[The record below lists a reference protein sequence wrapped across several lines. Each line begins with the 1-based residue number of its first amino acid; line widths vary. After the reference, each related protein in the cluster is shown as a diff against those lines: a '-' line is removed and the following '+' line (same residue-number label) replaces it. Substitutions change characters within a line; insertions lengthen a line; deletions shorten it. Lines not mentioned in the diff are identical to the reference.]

1 MNNKN
6 IILATKSDVQE
17 KSLYKK
23 VEEKKEEFKKELLN
37 SYEVRRNEAKSVED
51 TEVIAKIKEW
61 FEVAVPKPTEENK
74 AIQIG
79 CHLEEVAEMLNG
91 FNPQLGNFI
100 DKFAKAYKE
109 RKTLDN
115 VAFYGKVIFTENKLI
130 ELLDALCDQIVTAIG
145 VAHMFGFDIKK
156 ALAEVNKSNW
166 SKFENGKP
174 VFYKNGKIKKGKYYK
189 EPELEMF
196 INK

>member
-23 VEEKKEEFKKELLN
+23 VEEQNEEFKKELLN

-61 FEVAVPKPTEENK
+61 FEVAIPKPTEKNQ
-74 AIQIG
+74 AIQMG
-79 CHLEEVAEMLNG
+79 CHLEEVAEMLNV
-91 FNPQLGNFI
+91 FNPMLGEYI
-100 DKFAKAYKE
+100 DLYARSYKE
-109 RKTLDN
+109 WKTLDN
-115 VAFYGKVIFTENKLI
+115 IDWTDYKLI

>member
-1 MNNKN
+1 MKNKN
-6 IILATKSDVQE
+6 IISVTKSEE
-17 KSLYKK
+17 KSL
-23 VEEKKEEFKKELLN
+23 VEKIAEQKEELKKELLN
-37 SYEVRRNEAKSVED
+37 SYGVSSEKGNKDKPED
-51 TEVIAKIKEW
+51 TEVITKIKEW
-61 FEVAVPKPTEENK
+61 FEVAVPQPTEKNQ

-79 CHLEEVAEMLNG
+79 CNLEEVAEMLNV
-91 FNPQLGNFI
+91 FNPMLGEYI
-100 DKFAKAYKE
+100 DLYARSYKE
-109 RKTLDN
+109 WKTLDN
-115 VAFYGKVIFTENKLI
+115 IDWTDDKLI

-145 VAHMFGFDIKK
+145 VAHMFGFDIKN

-189 EPELEMF
+189 EPELEIF

>member
-1 MNNKN
+1 MKNKN
-6 IILATKSDVQE
+6 IISVTKSEE
-17 KSLYKK
+17 KSL
-23 VEEKKEEFKKELLN
+23 VEKIAEQKEELKKELLSSYGVN
-37 SYEVRRNEAKSVED
+37 SGKGNKDKPED
-51 TEVIAKIKEW
+51 AEVITKIKEW
-61 FEVAVPKPTEENK
+61 FEVAIPKPTEKNQ

-79 CHLEEVAEMLNG
+79 CHLEEVAEMLNV
-91 FNPQLGNFI
+91 FDRKLGVYI
-100 DKFAKAYKE
+100 DLYARSYKE
-109 RKTLDN
+109 WKTLDN
-115 VAFYGKVIFTENKLI
+115 IDWTDYKLI

>member
-1 MNNKN
+1 MKNKN
-6 IILATKSDVQE
+6 IISVTKSDAQE
-17 KSLYKK
+17 RSLY
-23 VEEKKEEFKKELLN
+23 EKMAEQKEELKKELLN
-37 SYEVRRNEAKSVED
+37 SYGVSSEKGNKDKPED
-51 TEVIAKIKEW
+51 TEVITKIKEW
-61 FEVAVPKPTEENK
+61 FEVAVPQPTEKNQ

-79 CHLEEVAEMLNG
+79 CNLEEVAEMLNV
-91 FNPQLGNFI
+91 FNPMLGEYI
-100 DKFAKAYKE
+100 DLYARSYKE
-109 RKTLDN
+109 WKTLDN
-115 VAFYGKVIFTENKLI
+115 ITFTEDKLI

-145 VAHMFGFDIKK
+145 VAHMFGFDIKN

>member
-1 MNNKN
+1 MKNKN
-6 IILATKSDVQE
+6 IISVTKSDAQE
-17 KSLYKK
+17 KLLY
-23 VEEKKEEFKKELLN
+23 EKMAEQKEELKKELLN
-37 SYEVRRNEAKSVED
+37 SYGVSSEKGNKDKPED
-51 TEVIAKIKEW
+51 TEVITKIKEW
-61 FEVAVPKPTEENK
+61 FEVAIPKPTEKNQ
-74 AIQIG
+74 AIQMG
-79 CHLEEVAEMLNG
+79 CHLEEVAEMLNV
-91 FNPQLGNFI
+91 FNPMLGEYI
-100 DKFAKAYKE
+100 DLYARSYKE
-109 RKTLDN
+109 WKTLDN
-115 VAFYGKVIFTENKLI
+115 IDWTDYKLI

>member
-1 MNNKN
+1 MKNKN
-6 IILATKSDVQE
+6 IISVTKLEE
-17 KSLYKK
+17 KSL
-23 VEEKKEEFKKELLN
+23 VEKIAEQNEKLKKELLN
-37 SYEVRRNEAKSVED
+37 SYGVSSEKGNKDKPED
-51 TEVIAKIKEW
+51 TEVITKIKEW
-61 FEVAVPKPTEENK
+61 FEVAIPKPTEKNQ
-74 AIQIG
+74 AIQMG
-79 CHLEEVAEMLNG
+79 CHLEEVAEMLNV
-91 FNPQLGNFI
+91 FNPMLGEYI
-100 DKFAKAYKE
+100 DLYARSYKE
-109 RKTLDN
+109 WKTLDN
-115 VAFYGKVIFTENKLI
+115 IDWTDYKLI

>member
-1 MNNKN
+1 MKNKN
-6 IILATKSDVQE
+6 IISVTKSDAQE
-17 KSLYKK
+17 RSLY
-23 VEEKKEEFKKELLN
+23 EKMAEQKEELKKELLN
-37 SYEVRRNEAKSVED
+37 SYGVSSEKGNKDKPED
-51 TEVIAKIKEW
+51 TEVITKIKEW
-61 FEVAVPKPTEENK
+61 FEVAVPQPTEKNQ

-79 CHLEEVAEMLNG
+79 CNLEEVAEMLNV
-91 FNPQLGNFI
+91 FNPMLGEYI
-100 DKFAKAYKE
+100 DLYARSYKE
-109 RKTLDN
+109 WKTLDN
-115 VAFYGKVIFTENKLI
+115 IDWTDYKLI
-130 ELLDALCDQIVTAIG
+130 KLLDALCDQIVTAIG

>member
-1 MNNKN
+1 MKNKN
-6 IILATKSDVQE
+6 IMSVTKSDAQE
-17 KSLYKK
+17 KSLY
-23 VEEKKEEFKKELLN
+23 EKMAEQKEELKKELLN
-37 SYEVRRNEAKSVED
+37 SYGVSSEKGNKDKPED
-51 TEVIAKIKEW
+51 TEVITKIKEW
-61 FEVAVPKPTEENK
+61 FEVAVPQPTKENQ

-79 CHLEEVAEMLNG
+79 CHLEEVTEMLNV
-91 FNPQLGNFI
+91 FNPRLGKYI
-100 DKFAKAYKE
+100 DVYAQSYKE
-109 RKTLDN
+109 WKTLDN
-115 VAFYGKVIFTENKLI
+115 IDWTDYKLI

-174 VFYKNGKIKKGKYYK
+174 VFDENGKIKKGKYYK
-189 EPELEMF
+189 KPELEMF

>member
-1 MNNKN
+1 MKNKN
-6 IILATKSDVQE
+6 IISVTKSDAQE
-17 KSLYKK
+17 RSLY
-23 VEEKKEEFKKELLN
+23 EKMAEQKEELKKELLN
-37 SYEVRRNEAKSVED
+37 SYGASSEKGNKDKPED
-51 TEVIAKIKEW
+51 TEVITKIKEW
-61 FEVAVPKPTEENK
+61 FEVAVPQPTEKNQ

-79 CHLEEVAEMLNG
+79 CNLEEVAEMLNV
-91 FNPQLGNFI
+91 FNPMLGEYI
-100 DKFAKAYKE
+100 DLYARSYKE
-109 RKTLDN
+109 WKTLDN
-115 VAFYGKVIFTENKLI
+115 IDWTDYKLI

-145 VAHMFGFDIKK
+145 VAHMFGFDIKN

>member
-1 MNNKN
+1 MKNKN
-6 IILATKSDVQE
+6 IISVTKSYAQE
-17 KSLYKK
+17 KSL
-23 VEEKKEEFKKELLN
+23 VEKMAEQKEELKKELLN
-37 SYEVRRNEAKSVED
+37 SYGVSSEKGNKD
-51 TEVIAKIKEW
+51 TEVITKIKEW
-61 FEVAVPKPTEENK
+61 FEVAVPQPTKENQ

-79 CHLEEVAEMLNG
+79 CHLEEVTEMLNV
-91 FNPQLGNFI
+91 FNPRLGKYI
-100 DKFAKAYKE
+100 DVYAQSYKE
-109 RKTLDN
+109 WKTLDN
-115 VAFYGKVIFTENKLI
+115 IDWTDYKLI

-174 VFYKNGKIKKGKYYK
+174 VFDENGKIKKGKYYK
-189 EPELEMF
+189 KPELEMF

>member
-1 MNNKN
+1 MLNVFNPMLGEY
-6 IILATKSDVQE
+6 ID
-17 KSLYKK
+17 LYAR
-23 VEEKKEEFKKELLN
+23 
-37 SYEVRRNEAKSVED
+37 SY
-51 TEVIAKIKEW
+51 KEW
-61 FEVAVPKPTEENK
+61 
-74 AIQIG
+74 
-79 CHLEEVAEMLNG
+79 
-91 FNPQLGNFI
+91 
-100 DKFAKAYKE
+100 
-109 RKTLDN
+109 KTLDN
-115 VAFYGKVIFTENKLI
+115 IDWTDYKLI

-145 VAHMFGFDIKK
+145 VAHMFGFDIKN

>member
-1 MNNKN
+1 M
-6 IILATKSDVQE
+6 T
-17 KSLYKK
+17 
-23 VEEKKEEFKKELLN
+23 
-37 SYEVRRNEAKSVED
+37 
-51 TEVIAKIKEW
+51 KIKEW
-61 FEVAVPKPTEENK
+61 FEVAIPKPTEKNQ

-79 CHLEEVAEMLNG
+79 CHLEEVAEMLNV
-91 FNPQLGNFI
+91 FDRKLGVYI
-100 DKFAKAYKE
+100 DLYARSYKE
-109 RKTLDN
+109 WKTLDN
-115 VAFYGKVIFTENKLI
+115 IDWTDYKLI